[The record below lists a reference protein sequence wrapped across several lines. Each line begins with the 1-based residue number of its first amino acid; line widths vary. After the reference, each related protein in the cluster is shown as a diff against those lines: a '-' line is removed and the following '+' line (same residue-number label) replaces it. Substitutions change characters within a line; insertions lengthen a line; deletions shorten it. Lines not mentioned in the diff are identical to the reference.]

1 MRMNETRDS
10 GYPQPLLS
18 HTPAF
23 APMEPQQ
30 IEGHCPTANTPPAA
44 NTPRTGLSV
53 SDIMSRPD
61 GGQRKLQVPQ
71 VPKIAVQDLLSSD
84 SS

>member
-1 MRMNETRDS
+1 MKLAIPAIRNLCCRTPLRLRPWNLSRLKDTVQLPTRR
-10 GYPQPLLS
+10 QR
-18 HTPAF
+18 
-23 APMEPQQ
+23 
-30 IEGHCPTANTPPAA
+30 
-44 NTPRTGLSV
+44 RTLPVPGLSV